1 MQLNGE
7 IYTSN
12 PYMLNSSYVT
22 AKAPQNYVD
31 YGEQGR
37 QKMDMYA
44 YAVKQGKMKL
54 SDVPKPFQTA
64 VNQRMITQG
73 TDKFAN
79 HAFNVGSNIAMF
91 LANPAA
97 YLAGTTAQK
106 GTAYVVDKTSGRN
119 DYGVGDVFNY
129 TPIMGRE
136 YMAENPGKS
145 AAIDI
150 ATGVFGGSLL
160 RNLKNIANPA

>member
-1 MQLNGE
+1 MQLDRE
-7 IYTSN
+7 MYTSN
-12 PYMLNSSYVT
+12 PYVLNSSYIT
-22 AKAPQNYVD
+22 ANAPRDYTD

-44 YAVKQGKMKL
+44 YAVKQGKMKFN
-54 SDVPKPFQTA
+54 DVPKPFQTA

-106 GTAYVVDKTSGRN
+106 GTAYIVDKTSGRN
-119 DYGVGDVFNY
+119 DYGIEDMFNY

-136 YMAENPGKS
+136 YQAENPGKS
-145 AAIDI
+145 AAIDV
-150 ATGVFGGSLL
+150 ATGVFGGGLL
-160 RNLKNIANPA
+160 RNLKNIVNPT